1 MVVEKKPTNEATKP
15 GDKTAKTS
23 KDSDPKKPEE
33 ASSKEANAK
42 NVVVEDEDLVRY
54 RMQILKDYEMNLL
67 VTIIFLIFKSDE
79 DRQLKDELL
88 LCVERLK
95 VNEKRLFFPFLNLYV
110 KSL

>member
-54 RMQILKDYEMNLL
+54 NI
-67 VTIIFLIFKSDE
+67 
-79 DRQLKDELL
+79 
-88 LCVERLK
+88 
-95 VNEKRLFFPFLNLYV
+95 
-110 KSL
+110 

>member
-1 MVVEKKPTNEATKP
+1 LSVTKFKMVVEKKPTNEATKP

-54 RMQILKDYEMNLL
+54 NI
-67 VTIIFLIFKSDE
+67 
-79 DRQLKDELL
+79 
-88 LCVERLK
+88 
-95 VNEKRLFFPFLNLYV
+95 
-110 KSL
+110 